1 MVSLLRRAAPRRP
14 LFTAG
19 GVDRYQGESD
29 CRKQALGGDAVSGV
43 GYGCRLT
50 ALVRGWRSAWAAAAG
65 GGAGAAGLPFG
76 VVGLGSEACNGP
88 DGGWELGG
96 LRSAQAGGFGT
107 LPSPLLPNT
116 FLAHTY
122 DLPEPYPG
130 AACLRWRCC
139 DPAGQPPRAT
149 AALAAKERFD
159 ERACNDSHAAW
170 VNSWAGGGGVSRGR
184 AAAPEAGGAAAC
196 RAACDSF
203 FEAPPIATVLGGL
216 HPRAKR
222 QVGERL
228 AAAAA
233 AHLYGGKRA
242 AAGATLSGC
251 AVRGRFLDT
260 SLHSSLCREQVRP
273 SPAAPSEA
281 GGWCC
286 ASTPRC

>member
-96 LRSAQAGGFGT
+96 LRSAQTGGFGA
-107 LPSPLLPNT
+107 LPSPSLPDT

-122 DLPEPYPG
+122 DLPEQSSQVLNGEGCAHPLSHDEN
-130 AACLRWRCC
+130 LR
-139 DPAGQPPRAT
+139 
-149 AALAAKERFD
+149 LKK
-159 ERACNDSHAAW
+159 
-170 VNSWAGGGGVSRGR
+170 SRGSR
-184 AAAPEAGGAAAC
+184 RLLASSKNALSWLP
-196 RAACDSF
+196 S
-203 FEAPPIATVLGGL
+203 L
-216 HPRAKR
+216 HTILKR
-222 QVGERL
+222 
-228 AAAAA
+228 
-233 AHLYGGKRA
+233 AHLKTFHQSSQTITSCHRWPANGK
-242 AAGATLSGC
+242 T
-251 AVRGRFLDT
+251 
-260 SLHSSLCREQVRP
+260 
-273 SPAAPSEA
+273 
-281 GGWCC
+281 
-286 ASTPRC
+286 